1 MAAYFLASLLSYL
14 LKIKIMSKN
23 KKSGMSAILKIYL
36 NVCFLAFVAAALSA
50 MSVGISNAI
59 GMFLGLFIVVTIL
72 LIVIHFQQIKP

>member
-1 MAAYFLASLLSYL
+1 
-14 LKIKIMSKN
+14 MSKN
-23 KKSGMSAILKIYL
+23 KKSGMSAIFKIYL
-36 NVCFLAFVAAALSA
+36 KVCALGFVAAALSA